1 MSSVPVPSN
10 LAWHSSTLAI
20 LCMWEHSHICGHW
33 WSTDHLGDKHKNSP
47 EVQQTQGQNW
57 RRICGKCHPPCE
69 LGTNTGTTKELVC
82 FNSSSC
88 RPSLTVNRGTD
99 GAERQSHPRFPP
111 FSPELWFP
119 CFLPLLQYELLPKP
133 TVKCK
138 HHSLQEEKNPHLFGE
153 FSFGACLAHFGA
165 PLVHTQSCG
174 GFQTILSC
182 RPGLSAKCRLRIT

>member
-10 LAWHSSTLAI
+10 LAWRSSTLAI

-47 EVQQTQGQNW
+47 EVQQRQGQNW
-57 RRICGKCHPPCE
+57 RKICGKCHPPCE

-119 CFLPLLQYELLPKP
+119 CFLLLLQYELLPKP

-138 HHSLQEEKNPHLFGE
+138 HHSLQEEKKSSSLWGIF
-153 FSFGACLAHFGA
+153 FWC
-165 PLVHTQSCG
+165 
-174 GFQTILSC
+174 LSC
-182 RPGLSAKCRLRIT
+182 SLRHPSRAHTKLWGFPDDPLT